1 MIIKNLLTILSVLFL
16 VSCGFKPIYKVAE
29 TQQDLLAFE
38 ISFNNP
44 NQISS
49 NIKDEIN
56 QILISDRKSNYNI
69 NMTVE
74 EDRVPLIINTNGTV
88 AKYRVSVII
97 SFVLR
102 EIENK
107 NIIIEDSVRGQAQE
121 DVTSSEIDNEDK
133 RIQMVSSATND
144 AMQIMMSK
152 ILSSIS
158 ANNDY

>member
-1 MIIKNLLTILSVLFL
+1 M
-16 VSCGFKPIYKVAE
+16 
-29 TQQDLLAFE
+29 
-38 ISFNNP
+38 
-44 NQISS
+44 
-49 NIKDEIN
+49 
-56 QILISDRKSNYNI
+56 
-69 NMTVE
+69 
-74 EDRVPLIINTNGTV
+74 
-88 AKYRVSVII
+88 SVII

-107 NIIIEDSVRGQAQE
+107 NIIIEDSVRGHAQY